1 MDVAQEMA
9 RRSHDALEQP
19 QMSRIRTSLAGAPAA
34 VRHLLVEVSLI
45 EALDDEGS
53 RALRADDRGLHNRE
67 IDAPSIPSFIRSVGR
82 TTMLRSPA
90 GRRREPPGA
99 RLAALMRRK
108 PLAPPVQV
116 EPGLELHARANLMSE
131 RRFVASALDLARPRR
146 RLGDVSDHLAHILL
160 LRFECYVGLRDDAD
174 ESIVFVDDR

>member
-1 MDVAQEMA
+1 MN
-9 RRSHDALEQP
+9 
-19 QMSRIRTSLAGAPAA
+19 RIRTSLAGPPAA
-34 VRHLLVEVSLI
+34 VRHLLAEVSLT

-108 PLAPPVQV
+108 PWPHPFKWSQ
-116 EPGLELHARANLMSE
+116 GWS
-131 RRFVASALDLARPRR
+131 FTLART
-146 RLGDVSDHLAHILL
+146 
-160 LRFECYVGLRDDAD
+160 
-174 ESIVFVDDR
+174 